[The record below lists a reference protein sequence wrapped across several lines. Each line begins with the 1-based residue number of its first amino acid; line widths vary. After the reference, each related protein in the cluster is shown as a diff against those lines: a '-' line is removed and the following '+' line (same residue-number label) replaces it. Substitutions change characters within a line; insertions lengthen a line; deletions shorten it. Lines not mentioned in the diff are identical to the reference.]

1 MALPIA
7 SCLDLCTL
15 ALHGISAAEEVGFEP
30 TEPFD
35 STVFKTAA
43 FDHSATLPSSDIF
56 FRRDKRSNIFA
67 NTPNYFYGTVSYFF
81 LAGSIFH
88 SIVKVMAIRIILT
101 IPDPVLYTP
110 SLPVTSFGRDLRNLV
125 RDMYD
130 TMNKANGVGLAAVQA
145 GVLQRV
151 LIIDLEH
158 QGFRKG
164 VFINPVL
171 LESSGEQRSEE
182 GCLSVPGLSVPLT
195 RPKKVV
201 VEYQNLSGRT
211 ERVEAENLFARA
223 LLHEMDHLDGKV
235 FIDLLEPDLRLAH
248 AEEIEK
254 IKQGIRIE
262 AVPS

>member
-101 IPDPVLYTP
+101 IPDPVLYTS